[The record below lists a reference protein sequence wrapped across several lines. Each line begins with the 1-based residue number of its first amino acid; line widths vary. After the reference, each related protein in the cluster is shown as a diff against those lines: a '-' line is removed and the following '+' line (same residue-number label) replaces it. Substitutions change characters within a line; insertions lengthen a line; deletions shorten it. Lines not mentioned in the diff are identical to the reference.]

1 MKTRT
6 KTRTFLAFLVVAV
19 FAVSL
24 ISVGSVS
31 ADPKKYDYPP
41 IPSWWV
47 GYNSQLANYYV
58 DPGYPAYGQHPR
70 YLGELSGSWH
80 QIGKQYGERA
90 GDLIRYVY
98 ANFSECGS

>member
-58 DPGYPAYGQHPR
+58 DQ
-70 YLGELSGSWH
+70 
-80 QIGKQYGERA
+80 
-90 GDLIRYVY
+90 V
-98 ANFSECGS
+98 